1 MGDHELKQVNEE
13 KDLGIVIDKDLK
25 FRQQA
30 AIAIKKANMHLGI
43 IKRSFLCLD
52 ELVMP
57 MLFKS
62 LVRPHLEYG
71 NIIWGP
77 FNKEDIGK
85 VESIQRRATK
95 CIKKLKHMD
104 YGLRL
109 KTLKLPSLQ
118 HRRRR
123 GDMIYA
129 YKMFSNK
136 IDLNIKDFFTMS
148 PGNTRGHKY
157 KVVRQ
162 GAKKMCRINNFSN
175 RIISDWNSLP
185 GELVEC
191 TTTDNFKRMLD
202 AHWNNE
208 QYNYM

>member
-13 KDLGIVIDKDLK
+13 KDLGILIDKDLK

-85 VESIQRRATK
+85 VESIQRQATK

-129 YKMFSNK
+129 YKMF
-136 IDLNIKDFFTMS
+136 
-148 PGNTRGHKY
+148 
-157 KVVRQ
+157 
-162 GAKKMCRINNFSN
+162 
-175 RIISDWNSLP
+175 
-185 GELVEC
+185 
-191 TTTDNFKRMLD
+191 
-202 AHWNNE
+202 
-208 QYNYM
+208 